1 MLNIS
6 TSPSLII
13 EPRDELE
20 QTENLIEYYSSS
32 VGKKCLVPTC
42 PQIDINSECID
53 IAPGEGKL
61 PKPIMNDENC
71 KQLSF
76 SHLFPTGKFGC
87 EVLSPVKY
95 FNQRLLSY
103 SPKFAVKSLLF
114 HQMKE
119 FK

>member
-1 MLNIS
+1 MRILLNIS

-32 VGKKCLVPTC
+32 VDKKCLVSTC

-71 KQLSF
+71 EQVSF
-76 SHLFPTGKFGC
+76 SHLFPTGKLGC
-87 EVLSPVKY
+87 ELRRKLV
-95 FNQRLLSY
+95 R
-103 SPKFAVKSLLF
+103 
-114 HQMKE
+114 
-119 FK
+119 